1 MTQTTEIDNI
11 KINKYTDDD
20 KHIFNKIWELRPSD
34 DQYFKFMGKEI
45 KLPRRT
51 INYSTNGQIYSGY
64 LGASNIIESPPQFL
78 INYLNS
84 INYNVHDKHNNILI
98 NFYNGGD
105 DYIGYHKD
113 SIKNFEEELYTIH
126 TISLYEDTTDFRTL
140 RFKHIKTKENIDFKI
155 TDRTTLS
162 FNKYINDNYKHTIT
176 KRKKGK
182 KRISITLRNL
192 KNDNIVYMNIN
203 TLKVTELKRVL
214 KDYNTKLK
222 KKLYKMNMKKKEIV
236 AELNKMYKITHK
248 EKKIIFLRKGKQHS
262 YILKT

>member
-98 NFYNGGD
+98 
-105 DYIGYHKD
+105 I
-113 SIKNFEEELYTIH
+113 IKIV
-126 TISLYEDTTDFRTL
+126 S
-140 RFKHIKTKENIDFKI
+140 KI
-155 TDRTTLS
+155 
-162 FNKYINDNYKHTIT
+162 
-176 KRKKGK
+176 
-182 KRISITLRNL
+182 
-192 KNDNIVYMNIN
+192 
-203 TLKVTELKRVL
+203 LKR
-214 KDYNTKLK
+214 N
-222 KKLYKMNMKKKEIV
+222 
-236 AELNKMYKITHK
+236 
-248 EKKIIFLRKGKQHS
+248 
-262 YILKT
+262 YILFILFHYMKILQILEL